1 MRHFRVV
8 LVVVVGILL
17 VRLPASSQ
25 SKTSPL
31 VPPQSNAFGLP
42 FDEWNVLQVQ
52 WTIETQLGG
61 QNVSPTVRNV
71 QFLPG
76 AIFGTGPAFNVIL
89 RPGTPFV
96 SAPLF
101 LFGERYDDP
110 NVPDDDPVALA
121 DLIDAFVQTAEIETV
136 LDGRVLL
143 NGAGSQFERY
153 MFGPTFFDAP
163 IAYAQPQDRGGVN
176 AVAALWVVGIGS
188 VYRPLPVGQH
198 TLVYTLNTILGDSQF
213 TYNITVVP

>member
-61 QNVSPTVRNV
+61 QNVSPTVRNAKFYPERSSEPD
-71 QFLPG
+71 Q
-76 AIFGTGPAFNVIL
+76 
-89 RPGTPFV
+89 
-96 SAPLF
+96 PL
-101 LFGERYDDP
+101 
-110 NVPDDDPVALA
+110 
-121 DLIDAFVQTAEIETV
+121 
-136 LDGRVLL
+136 
-143 NGAGSQFERY
+143 
-153 MFGPTFFDAP
+153 M
-163 IAYAQPQDRGGVN
+163 
-176 AVAALWVVGIGS
+176 
-188 VYRPLPVGQH
+188 
-198 TLVYTLNTILGDSQF
+198 
-213 TYNITVVP
+213 